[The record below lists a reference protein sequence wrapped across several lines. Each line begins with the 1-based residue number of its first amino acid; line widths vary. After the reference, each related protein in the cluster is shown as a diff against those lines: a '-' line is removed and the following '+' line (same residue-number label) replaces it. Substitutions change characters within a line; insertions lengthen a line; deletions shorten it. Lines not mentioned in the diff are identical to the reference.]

1 MKISLPGITPKTI
14 ISCAAA
20 SFLICFGICAF
31 YLYVKSNPE
40 KLFSENYTHYT
51 PHILRE
57 ATGPSHLRAAYTGGK
72 MDSVI
77 WDFKNT
83 NAPIPEE
90 YLLAGIAY
98 LEKNEPGK
106 AIETFKTLIRTNE
119 NSKTDYFEDDAEYY
133 LAMSYL
139 DDNQTGKA
147 LPLFEKIQSEPENR
161 HYEDVS
167 ELFLLKLKISIA
179 KK

>member
-1 MKISLPGITPKTI
+1 MKIYLPGISLKTI
-14 ISCAAA
+14 AACAAV
-20 SFLICFGICAF
+20 SFVISFAVCAF
-31 YLYVKSNPE
+31 YLYMKANAD
-40 KLFSENYTHYT
+40 KLFSENYKHYE
-51 PHILRE
+51 PHVLRD
-57 ATGPSHLRAAYTGGK
+57 ASGASQLKSAFSGGK

-83 NAPIPEE
+83 SAPIPEE

-98 LEKNEPGK
+98 LEKNQPEK
-106 AIETFKTLIRTNE
+106 AIETFKALIQTNE

-139 DDNQTGKA
+139 DNNQTEMA
-147 LPLFEKIQSEPENR
+147 LPLFEKIHADTDNR
-161 HYEDVS
+161 HHEDVG
-167 ELFLLKLKISIA
+167 ELFLLKVKISIA